1 MIYLIGEINLYPR
14 LNYLDKKLSKVIVD
28 AYINIKENLLIK
40 EYPIWLCKLKDE
52 YKIINKSYNHQ

>member
-14 LNYLDKKLSKVIVD
+14 LNYLDKKLSKVIED

-40 EYPIWLCKLKDE
+40 EYLIWLCKLKDE
-52 YKIINKSYNHQ
+52 YKIINKSYNQQ

>member
-14 LNYLDKKLSKVIVD
+14 LNYLDKKLSKVIED

-52 YKIINKSYNHQ
+52 HKIINKSYNQQ

>member
-14 LNYLDKKLSKVIVD
+14 LNYLDKKLSKVIED

-40 EYPIWLCKLKDE
+40 EYPIWLFKLNDE
-52 YKIINKSYNHQ
+52 YKIINQQ

>member
-14 LNYLDKKLSKVIVD
+14 LNYLDKKLSKVIED

-40 EYPIWLCKLKDE
+40 EYPISLCKLKDE
-52 YKIINKSYNHQ
+52 YKIINKSYNQQ